1 MARKKNEDGYVLKS
15 EVQLI
20 IQNYIRN
27 IQMNDCGDDEGIPQL
42 CRVMDMIDKMPI
54 KD

>member
-1 MARKKNEDGYVLKS
+1 MARKKNKDGYVLKS

-20 IQNYIRN
+20 IQNYIRD
-27 IQMNDCGDDEGIPQL
+27 IQMNDYGNDEGIPQL
-42 CRVMDMIDKMPI
+42 YGIMNIIDKMPI